1 MVLFDLDAYTKNE
14 VIDSL
19 FLLLKGKGFVKE
31 EFLLDVYKRESLR
44 PTTAKGGI
52 AIPHGMPNNVLKP
65 GFAIAKLKKPVEWE
79 KNMTVDLV
87 FMIAYKTDSKDFFK
101 ILYNIC

>member
-1 MVLFDLDAYTKNE
+1 M
-14 VIDSL
+14 
-19 FLLLKGKGFVKE
+19 
-31 EFLLDVYKRESLR
+31 DVYKRESLR

-101 ILYNIC
+101 ILYNIYTKFFNIFVFVIISK